1 MATAYEKKGDY
12 ARAIEYHNQIIKK
25 DSATTDTYMNRGN
38 VYLNAQ
44 MPEKAL
50 PDLEKAL
57 NMPKL
62 KDKKLTRGSL
72 ATAQLNVGKY
82 REALDNYNIVI
93 DKEKVK
99 IIQNITTTET
109 WRRQNLGIIKEQS

>member
-1 MATAYEKKGDY
+1 
-12 ARAIEYHNQIIKK
+12 
-25 DSATTDTYMNRGN
+25 MNRGN

-99 IIQNITTTET
+99 IIQNITTTEA
-109 WRRQNLGIIKEQS
+109 WRRQNLGIIKEKS

>member
-1 MATAYEKKGDY
+1 
-12 ARAIEYHNQIIKK
+12 
-25 DSATTDTYMNRGN
+25 MNRGN

-44 MPEKAL
+44 MPKKVL

-57 NMPKL
+57 NMPKS
-62 KDKKLTRGSL
+62 KAKKLTRGSL

-82 REALDNYNIVI
+82 QQALYNYNIVI

-99 IIQNITTTET
+99 NNPEYYYYRGVAKTKFG
-109 WRRQNLGIIKEQS
+109 NN